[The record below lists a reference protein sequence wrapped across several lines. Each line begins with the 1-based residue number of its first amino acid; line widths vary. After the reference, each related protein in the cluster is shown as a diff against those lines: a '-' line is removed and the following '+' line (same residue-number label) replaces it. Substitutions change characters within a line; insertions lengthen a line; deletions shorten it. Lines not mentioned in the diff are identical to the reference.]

1 MTQCELSSQQK
12 KKAAVCKVC
21 NDPEISVWKMLK
33 LQSEC
38 SLFRADE
45 SPFLSDEISKDTV

>member
-21 NDPEISVWKMLK
+21 NDPEM
-33 LQSEC
+33 
-38 SLFRADE
+38 SLCLENAE
-45 SPFLSDEISKDTV
+45 ASK